1 MAENRQENEAGQE
14 NEAETE
20 REFFTL
26 VDEEGTETEFELIG
40 KTEIKGV
47 TYYAMIP
54 AEDSVQPEDAQP
66 DDEFCEYVI
75 LRGDTDEN
83 GEEMLVTIDDDDEF
97 DDVAD
102 YFDNLFSDEINYDG
116 DNP

>member
-1 MAENRQENEAGQE
+1 MEENAN
-14 NEAETE
+14 E

-40 KTEIKGV
+40 KAEINGV
-47 TYYAMIP
+47 MYYAMIA
-54 AEDSVQPEDAQP
+54 AEEESDREN
-66 DDEFCEYVI
+66 DEFCEYIV
-75 LRGDTDEN
+75 LRGDKDEN

-102 YFDNLFSDEINYDG
+102 YFDNLFSEEINYDDG
-116 DNP
+116 EDS